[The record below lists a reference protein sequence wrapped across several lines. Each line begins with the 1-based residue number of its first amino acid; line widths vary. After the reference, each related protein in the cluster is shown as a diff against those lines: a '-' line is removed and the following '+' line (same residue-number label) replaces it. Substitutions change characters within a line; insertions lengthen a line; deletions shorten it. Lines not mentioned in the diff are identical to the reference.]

1 MPADDVRL
9 YAVPVKDHGR
19 RLGAVVVALSVEPYE
34 QTRKVALV
42 SSLVFGLVVLVLGGL
57 AARWLLGASL
67 RQVTRMTRQA
77 AAWSERDLDH
87 RFGLGEAHDEIT
99 ELAASL
105 DALLDRLAASLRRE
119 QRFSA
124 ELSHE
129 LRTPLARVIAE
140 TELAL
145 RREREPEEY
154 RRARSRQ
161 SRTTP
166 NSSLGSSTR
175 SSPPRAT
182 KRARCEGRPTRTR
195 SRPRRRRGAAG

>member
-1 MPADDVRL
+1 
-9 YAVPVKDHGR
+9 
-19 RLGAVVVALSVEPYE
+19 VALSVEPYE

-57 AARWLLGASL
+57 SARWLVGASL

-129 LRTPLARVIAE
+129 LRTPLARVIVE

-154 RRARSRQ
+154 RRALEKIRNNAEQLTRIIDALVAAA
-161 SRTTP
+161 RHEAG
-166 NSSLGSSTR
+166 SL
-175 SSPPRAT
+175 
-182 KRARCEGRPTRTR
+182 
-195 SRPRRRRGAAG
+195 RGTADAYAVAAEVADAAAG